1 VTTKAPVQKG
11 NPVPTKTSRTDNQ
24 FEIDVT
30 AIRDDAR
37 KHMDA
42 GAVTSG
48 NTIDVKRLIDVLNE
62 VVATEVVCYLRYTQ
76 HAIAATGID
85 RAQVAAEFTEHA
97 AEELQHGKWAAERV
111 SQLGGEPDFDPTT
124 LAQRSHTEYVTVE
137 DADLNRMLQ
146 ENLVAERIVITSYQE
161 IIRWIG
167 DADPTTRRLM
177 EKILEQE
184 EEHADDLND
193 LLGN

>member
-1 VTTKAPVQKG
+1 M
-11 NPVPTKTSRTDNQ
+11 PTKTSRTNNQ

-111 SQLGGEPDFDPTT
+111 SQLGGDPDFDPTT

-137 DADLNRMLQ
+137 DADLKRMLQ